1 MSFVSPEKPARLFS
15 SPDGA
20 FGRVLAPVPLPEIAF
35 SQAFERSDI
44 HGAYALLYN
53 CYLER
58 GLIRP
63 NRAGLRYTH
72 YNLLPESATFVAK
85 AGEEVIATLSAIIET
100 RAFGV
105 PMSEVYA
112 DELEGLR
119 TQGFRFAEGSGLAV
133 DPAYRPIGMHL
144 VMNLVKM
151 AITYARK
158 LGASYA
164 TIACHPRHARFYRQV
179 FLFQEFGERRTY
191 GAVND
196 APAVALGLDLED
208 LEQTYRRATSGEGDG
223 IYRFFFTDEIFRC
236 PNTALRSAA
245 LGKPVVQELLALQPF
260 LIEALETRAPG
271 TVAALT
277 GWEDPD
283 VADRRGSA
291 VASPLWEEI
300 PAFVAA

>member
-1 MSFVSPEKPARLFS
+1 MSFVTPEKPARLFP
-15 SPDGA
+15 SPDA
-20 FGRVLAPVPLPEIAF
+20 ALGRTLAPVPLPEIAF
-35 SQAFERSDI
+35 SQAFKRAEI
-44 HGAYALLYN
+44 HGAYALLYR

-63 NRAGLRYTH
+63 NRAELRYTH

-85 AGEEVIATLSAIIET
+85 AGDEVIATLSAIIET
-100 RAFGV
+100 RPFGV
-105 PMSEVYA
+105 PMSALYA
-112 DELEGLR
+112 PELQGLR
-119 TQGFRFAEGSGLAV
+119 GQGFRFAEGSGLAV
-133 DPAYRPIGMHL
+133 DSAYRPIGMHL

-158 LGASYA
+158 LGANYA

-191 GAVND
+191 EAVND
-196 APAVALGLDLED
+196 APAVALGLDLAD

-245 LGKPVVQELLALQPF
+245 LAKPVVEELLALQPF
-260 LIEALETRAPG
+260 LIEALEKKAPG
-271 TVAALT
+271 TVAAIT
-277 GWEDPD
+277 GWAPPD

-291 VASPLWEEI
+291 VASPFWEEI